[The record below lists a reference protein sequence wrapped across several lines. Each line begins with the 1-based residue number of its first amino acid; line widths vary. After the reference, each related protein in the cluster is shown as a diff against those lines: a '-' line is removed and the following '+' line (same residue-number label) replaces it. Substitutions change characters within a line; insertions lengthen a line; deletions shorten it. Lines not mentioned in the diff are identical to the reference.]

1 MKSWRIVAILLL
13 ILALTGATAC
23 NLLDGEEEATQ
34 QLVEVVRGDLT
45 VTVSGSGNTQVSDEV
60 QLVFGTGGK
69 VAKIYVDEGD
79 EVTEGEVL
87 AKLDTRPLEL
97 ALLQAQAA
105 LLQAEVSL
113 QEAGDGLERAQ
124 NPYTEEDIEDA
135 EEDVEE
141 AQEDLDDAE
150 ERLEEAKRDG
160 DLADIWYYRRAMY
173 IAKAELEAA
182 EDELV
187 KRLVPSR
194 EDELETAQAR
204 VDAAESQLE
213 VAEEAVA
220 EAQRQLDEATITA
233 PFNGLVAGVYAK
245 EGDII
250 PSPTMSPQTII
261 YLIDLTTMELKAEV
275 DEIDIA
281 EVKPGQRAIIE
292 IDALPDVQ
300 FGGEVIFI
308 STLSVEAGGVVL
320 YEVKISLDV
329 PEGYEVKVGMS
340 ATADIV
346 IAERSNV
353 LLVPDRA
360 IKEDSQGNPM
370 VMVMVNEEIE
380 ERPVVTGI
388 SDGFETEI
396 VDGLDEGEVVVERRG
411 KS

>member
-1 MKSWRIVAILLL
+1 MKSWQIVAILLL
-13 ILALTGATAC
+13 ILALAGATAC
-23 NLLDGEEEATQ
+23 NLLGGDEETTQ

-45 VTVSGSGNTQVSDEV
+45 VTVSGSGNIQVSDEA
-60 QLVFGTGGK
+60 QLAFGIGGK
-69 VAKIYVDEGD
+69 VAEIYVDEGD

-105 LLQAEVSL
+105 LLQAEVSV

-124 NPYTEEDIEDA
+124 NPYTEEDIEEA

-141 AQEDLDDAE
+141 AQEDVNDAE
-150 ERLEEAKRDG
+150 KGLNDAKRGG
-160 DLADIWYYRRAMY
+160 DPAEIWYARRDLY

-250 PSPTMSPQTII
+250 P
-261 YLIDLTTMELKAEV
+261 
-275 DEIDIA
+275 
-281 EVKPGQRAIIE
+281 
-292 IDALPDVQ
+292 
-300 FGGEVIFI
+300 
-308 STLSVEAGGVVL
+308 
-320 YEVKISLDV
+320 
-329 PEGYEVKVGMS
+329 
-340 ATADIV
+340 
-346 IAERSNV
+346 
-353 LLVPDRA
+353 
-360 IKEDSQGNPM
+360 
-370 VMVMVNEEIE
+370 
-380 ERPVVTGI
+380 
-388 SDGFETEI
+388 
-396 VDGLDEGEVVVERRG
+396 
-411 KS
+411 